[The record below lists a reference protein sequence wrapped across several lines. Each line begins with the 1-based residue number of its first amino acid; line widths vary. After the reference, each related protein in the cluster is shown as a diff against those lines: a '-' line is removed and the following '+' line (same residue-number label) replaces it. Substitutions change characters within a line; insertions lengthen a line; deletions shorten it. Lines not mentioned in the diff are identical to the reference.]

1 MPPPYPKI
9 YHIVHQDRLPA
20 IIADG
25 YLWSD
30 MEMVKRG
37 GGAGTAIGMD
47 SIKQRR
53 RNLTLQSHPD
63 LRVGACVPFYFC
75 PRSIMLYA
83 IYRANLPELR
93 YHGGQGP
100 ILHLESDLR
109 QTVAWA
115 EQTGQRWAF
124 TDSNAGSFYF
134 NDWSDLAHLDEIDWV
149 AVQAWYWREHKHGK
163 QAEFL
168 LERQFPWHLVQGVG
182 VLSTRVYTNVSGYL
196 QASEHRPR
204 VEIRN
209 DWYY

>member
-75 PRSIMLYA
+75 PRSTMLYV
-83 IYRANLPELR
+83 IHRANHSELSYR
-93 YHGGQGP
+93 GGQGP
-100 ILHLESDLR
+100 ILHLEADLR

-115 EQTGQRWAF
+115 EQFGQRWAF
-124 TDSNAGSFYF
+124 TDSNAGSSYF
-134 NDWSDLAHLDEIDWV
+134 RDWADRVHLGNIDWN
-149 AVQAWYWREHKHGK
+149 AVQALDWRHCKEGK

-168 LERQFPWHLVQGVG
+168 IERQFPWHLVQRVG